1 MRARALGFLM
11 VGLLA
16 GCSAD
21 WQPQH
26 RAVATADGPLGSSV
40 SADTALPSLGRA
52 SFASLPDRGDLLAY
66 DRDRP
71 VRQGGAY
78 TWHPV
83 ELSEAHA
90 MRAIAAGELVVT
102 APNGQPIK
110 LRYERHVEHDNGNWT
125 WIGRVPGTQ
134 PGSEAIITFGE
145 KAAFGSI
152 PYGDRAPLRL
162 TIAGGSA
169 WLIETDNAKLAQM
182 HNTGTRPSS
191 PDHRVPPL
199 AQRPMTTSGLTS
211 VAQMAE
217 ATATTMAGAEATT
230 TVDVLLG
237 YTNGFATRLGGQSQA
252 VTRLTFLVD
261 VTNQAYI
268 NSQIAARVRLVRTQ
282 QVTYPDATN
291 NETALYELTG
301 CIEEPDGDLDCDFSR
316 VPASLQ
322 PLLAAQ
328 NQYGAD
334 LVSLVRVFNDPENDG
349 CGIAWLLGAEQTPIE
364 QFGPD
369 SGLSVISDS
378 SGNLFPDNGY
388 ICRDETLAHELG
400 HNMGS
405 THDRETAEG
414 DDGVLDPEDYGR
426 YPYSFGHKT
435 GAGQGNFYTVMAYG
449 DSGQTKYR
457 VFSNPAITYCGGFA
471 CGVTNTVDNA
481 RSLRQTIPII
491 ATFRPTIVPVVVPPN
506 LYAIAKQ
513 GASLKTEVHI
523 LAGSTTYQSFSLHKA
538 TALHKTGT
546 GSDWKF
552 RLGDYNGDGKQDLY
566 AIYKMGLSGKTEVHV
581 LNGADQFQTYLLHAA
596 TVLHQ
601 TGTDELWVF
610 ELGDYNADGKPDLY
624 AINRQGTSGKTE
636 VHILNGA
643 NKFQSYL
650 LHAATA
656 LGTTGKDFSWR
667 FDLGDYNRDGKSD
680 LYCIAR
686 VRVSGK
692 TEVHVLNGANG
703 FQSFLLHQAT
713 ALAQTGT
720 LNDWD
725 FKLGDFNR
733 DSAPDVYA
741 IKKLGTSGK
750 TELHVLN
757 GANAFQ
763 SYLLHTATPLGTTGS
778 DGSWE
783 FELEGS

>member
-1 MRARALGFLM
+1 MTLPTRA
-11 VGLLA
+11 
-16 GCSAD
+16 
-21 WQPQH
+21 
-26 RAVATADGPLGSSV
+26 
-40 SADTALPSLGRA
+40 RA

-110 LRYERHVEHDNGNWT
+110 LRYQRHIEHDNGNWT

-152 PYGDRAPLRL
+152 PYEDHAPLRL

-169 WLIETDNAKLAQM
+169 WLIETDNAKLARM
-182 HNTGTRPSS
+182 NNTGTRPSS

-217 ATATTMAGAEATT
+217 AAGTAVVGAEATT

-261 VTNQAYI
+261 VTNQAYV
-268 NSQIAARVRLVRTQ
+268 NSQISAQIRLVRTQ

-301 CIEEPDGDLDCDFSR
+301 CIELSGGGLDCDFSR

-322 PLLAAQ
+322 PLLTAQ
-328 NQYGAD
+328 DQYGAD

-369 SGLSVISDS
+369 SGLSVVSDS
-378 SGNLFPDNGY
+378 SGSLFPDNGY

-449 DSGQTKYR
+449 DSGQNKYR
-457 VFSNPAITYCGGFA
+457 VFSNPAITYCGGYP
-471 CGVTNTVDNA
+471 CGVANTVDNA
-481 RSLRQTIPII
+481 RSLRQTIPVI
-491 ATFRPTIVPVVVPPN
+491 ATFRNMVATQTLEPVRASGDFDGDGKFDLLWRNSSTGANLIWKAASTSQNLTTVASQDWKVVGTGDFNGDHQSDIVWRNSADGRNSIWRSGNSNTSQYLTALPN
-506 LYAIAKQ
+506 LAWKVAGVGDFDGDGKADILWRNYTT
-513 GASLKTEVHI
+513 GANSLWKSGTTSQYLTTVADLNWKVLGVGDFNNDGKDDI
-523 LAGSTTYQSFSLHKA
+523 LWRN
-538 TALHKTGT
+538 TGT
-546 GSDWKF
+546 GANEYWKSANSATKQALATLTNMDWQVAGTGDFDGDNKADILW
-552 RLGDYNGDGKQDLY
+552 RNLATGANLLWKAGTTGQSLTTLTPLTWKVAGLGDYNGDGKTD
-566 AIYKMGLSGKTEVHV
+566 IMWR
-581 LNGADQFQTYLLHAA
+581 NA
-596 TVLHQ
+596 T
-601 TGTDELWVF
+601 T
-610 ELGDYNADGKPDLY
+610 
-624 AINRQGTSGKTE
+624 
-636 VHILNGA
+636 GA
-643 NKFQSYL
+643 NQI
-650 LHAATA
+650 
-656 LGTTGKDFSWR
+656 W
-667 FDLGDYNRDGKSD
+667 N
-680 LYCIAR
+680 
-686 VRVSGK
+686 SG
-692 TEVHVLNGANG
+692 N
-703 FQSFLLHQAT
+703 S
-713 ALAQTGT
+713 
-720 LNDWD
+720 
-725 FKLGDFNR
+725 
-733 DSAPDVYA
+733 
-741 IKKLGTSGK
+741 
-750 TELHVLN
+750 
-757 GANAFQ
+757 
-763 SYLLHTATPLGTTGS
+763 ATPRALSTVS
-778 DGSWE
+778 NLSWKVVP
-783 FELEGS
+783 